1 MIAQKLYEGITLE
14 DETVGL
20 ITYMRTDSTRLSDL
34 FVESA
39 TEYIKEKYGQ
49 NYVGKVKVSKKKENV
64 QDAHEGIRPTS
75 AMRTPESV
83 KEYLSA
89 DEFKLYSLIYARALS
104 SLMAPS
110 RFDATSVVLENNNY
124 YFNASGSVLK
134 FDGYLRLYS
143 PYEKQK
149 DEILPELTEQEILES
164 QNIEKTQHFTKPPA
178 RYSEAKLIKEM
189 EELGIGRP
197 STYAMIIDTIQ
208 TRGYVE
214 LVDKTFKPT
223 ESGIL
228 TSDRLTQFFNDIINV
243 EYTAQM
249 EKELDDI
256 AEGQDDYFD
265 AIDTFIKKFQPL
277 LDEANEKMEVISPKK
292 TGEKCP
298 ECGHDL
304 VERHGRYGKFIA
316 CENYPECKY
325 IKKEKVEPE
334 FTGENCPKCGSP
346 MVFKT
351 GRYGKFEACSNYP
364 QCKYIKNS
372 KKKAEPVMTD
382 EVCPNCG
389 SPVVIKKGRWGEF
402 KACSNYPKCKTII
415 K

>member
-1 MIAQKLYEGITLE
+1 MMIAQKLYEGITLE

-89 DEFKLYSLIYARALS
+89 DEFKLYSLIYARALA

-149 DEILPELTEQEILES
+149 DEILPELTEQEILEILKKHNIL
-164 QNIEKTQHFTKPPA
+164 QNH
-178 RYSEAKLIKEM
+178 L
-189 EELGIGRP
+189 
-197 STYAMIIDTIQ
+197 
-208 TRGYVE
+208 
-214 LVDKTFKPT
+214 LVIVK
-223 ESGIL
+223 
-228 TSDRLTQFFNDIINV
+228 QN
-243 EYTAQM
+243 
-249 EKELDDI
+249 
-256 AEGQDDYFD
+256 
-265 AIDTFIKKFQPL
+265 
-277 LDEANEKMEVISPKK
+277 
-292 TGEKCP
+292 
-298 ECGHDL
+298 
-304 VERHGRYGKFIA
+304 
-316 CENYPECKY
+316 
-325 IKKEKVEPE
+325 
-334 FTGENCPKCGSP
+334 
-346 MVFKT
+346 
-351 GRYGKFEACSNYP
+351 
-364 QCKYIKNS
+364 
-372 KKKAEPVMTD
+372 
-382 EVCPNCG
+382 
-389 SPVVIKKGRWGEF
+389 
-402 KACSNYPKCKTII
+402 
-415 K
+415 